1 MTTIETVFT
10 PWQSLAGGA
19 LIGLASTLLMLFLG
33 RIMGA
38 TGILAGILAA
48 GPREDKSWR
57 VAILLGMITAPLAV
71 LMATGQMP
79 AIEVPVS
86 LPMLVAGG
94 VIVGVGVTYGSG
106 CTSGHGVCGM
116 ARLSPRSIAA
126 TLVFMVTTGL
136 TVFVVRHVLGA

>member
-1 MTTIETVFT
+1 MTTIETLFT

-38 TGILAGILAA
+38 TGIMAGILAA

-136 TVFVVRHVLGA
+136 TVFVVRHVWGG

>member
-1 MTTIETVFT
+1 MTTIETLFT

-38 TGILAGILAA
+38 TGIMAGILAA

-94 VIVGVGVTYGSG
+94 VVVGVGVTYGSG

-136 TVFVVRHVLGA
+136 TVFVVRHVCGA

>member
-1 MTTIETVFT
+1 MTTIETLFT

-86 LPMLVAGG
+86 LPMLMAGG
-94 VIVGVGVTYGSG
+94 VIVGVGVTYASG

-126 TLVFMVTTGL
+126 TLIFMITTGL
-136 TVFVVRHVLGA
+136 TVFVVRHVWGA